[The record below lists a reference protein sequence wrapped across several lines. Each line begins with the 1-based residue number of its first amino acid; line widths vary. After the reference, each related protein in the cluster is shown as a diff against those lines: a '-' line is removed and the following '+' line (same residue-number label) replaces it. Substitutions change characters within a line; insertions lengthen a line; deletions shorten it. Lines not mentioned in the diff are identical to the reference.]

1 MDRLCMIMHRTTLCT
16 TCIGIMLVSHTC
28 IFTIDHAEQRSE
40 EQPEPA
46 QVEGV
51 DPEKDQGKSWCIE
64 PPFLEFILSIYI
76 LIMILECALGNR
88 S

>member
-16 TCIGIMLVSHTC
+16 PCIANMLVSHTC
-28 IFTIDHAEQRSE
+28 IFAIDHAEQGSE

-51 DPEKDQGKSWCIE
+51 DPEKDQGKSRCIE

-76 LIMILECALGNR
+76 LIMILECALGYR